1 MCLLDNVD
9 ANVYIFKNLV
19 KYREV
24 WIVTKLSIIWGRER
38 ERVEVTREKSSI
50 ESKGQNMLQEINQS
64 QNYT

>member
-1 MCLLDNVD
+1 MCLLDSVD